1 MCVGERALAGLTDG
15 LYSEAVAAGLD
26 QPLHL
31 VGVAGA
37 VVNGHE
43 PARETVGEEGGSGVG
58 EETRHWEKG
67 VNKIK
72 KKVSKSN
79 GTENR
84 GCDLE
89 SGLKTLNR
97 SNEG

>member
-1 MCVGERALAGLTDG
+1 MCVGERPLPGLTDG

-43 PARETVGEEGGSGVG
+43 PAQET
-58 EETRHWEKG
+58 
-67 VNKIK
+67 
-72 KKVSKSN
+72 
-79 GTENR
+79 
-84 GCDLE
+84 E
-89 SGLKTLNR
+89 SGR
-97 SNEG
+97 ER